1 MSDMALYI
9 HIPFCRRRCKY
20 CSFVSFDSSEDNIP
34 VYVNAVKKELELRSC
49 DCHIRT
55 VYFGGGTPSLL
66 SVEQLTEIL
75 YAIGKYFTVADNA
88 EITIEANPG
97 TVDYKYLAAI
107 KAAGINRLSLG
118 IQSFDNAELQMLGRI
133 HSSKEA
139 ADAVKEARE
148 AGFDNLNIDLIYG
161 LPGQT
166 VSGWKDNLLKAI
178 KVDPEHISLY
188 ALTLEHEEALLKEI
202 ESGELPEISA
212 DTAANQYELAEGL
225 LQKHGYKHYEI
236 SNWAKPGRECRHNLV
251 YWQEGAYMGAGAA
264 AHSYIGK
271 RRTGNTGDLDKYIT
285 SLSQNALPPL
295 EVEEEITPELEVAE
309 SIILGLRLCD
319 GICLEDFEKR
329 FGIDIMKRYSRQIE
343 ELLDFGLIEIDKT
356 YIRLTKRGRLLGNEV
371 FWRFLSDK
379 V

>member
-1 MSDMALYI
+1 MSDMAMYI

-20 CSFVSFDSSEDNIP
+20 CSFVSFDSRKGDIP
-34 VYVNAVKKELELRSC
+34 TYVNAVKKELELRSC

-212 DTAANQYELAEGL
+212 DTAANQY
-225 LQKHGYKHYEI
+225 
-236 SNWAKPGRECRHNLV
+236 
-251 YWQEGAYMGAGAA
+251 
-264 AHSYIGK
+264 
-271 RRTGNTGDLDKYIT
+271 
-285 SLSQNALPPL
+285 
-295 EVEEEITPELEVAE
+295 
-309 SIILGLRLCD
+309 
-319 GICLEDFEKR
+319 
-329 FGIDIMKRYSRQIE
+329 
-343 ELLDFGLIEIDKT
+343 
-356 YIRLTKRGRLLGNEV
+356 
-371 FWRFLSDK
+371 
-379 V
+379 